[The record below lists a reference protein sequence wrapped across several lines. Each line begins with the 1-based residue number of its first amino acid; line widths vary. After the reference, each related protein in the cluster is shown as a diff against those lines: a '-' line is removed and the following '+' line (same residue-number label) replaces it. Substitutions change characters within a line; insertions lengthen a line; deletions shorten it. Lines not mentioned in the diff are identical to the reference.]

1 MREGFRIS
9 YDIYK
14 AAKQIEFKLLQR
26 GRKQT
31 DYRYCETKSIKK
43 KRDYESFLKA
53 RYCSI
58 K

>member
-14 AAKQIEFKLLQR
+14 TTKQIEFKLLQR

-31 DYRYCETKSIKK
+31 DYRYCETYSIK
-43 KRDYESFLKA
+43 KRDYESFLKT
-53 RYCSI
+53 RYCSVN
-58 K
+58 